1 MPFGTLRIAKT
12 LPFISGKQSKLN
24 EKMKKNIPLLVII
37 ASSILIIANFITS
50 EKIDGEFWLRIS
62 SNALIILCM
71 ILTIRERK
79 IQDKKSN

>member
-1 MPFGTLRIAKT
+1 
-12 LPFISGKQSKLN
+12 
-24 EKMKKNIPLLVII
+24 MKKNIPLLVII

-62 SNALIILCM
+62 SSTLIILCM

-79 IQDKKSN
+79 IQDRKSN

>member
-1 MPFGTLRIAKT
+1 

-24 EKMKKNIPLLVII
+24 EKMKKNIPLIVII

>member
-1 MPFGTLRIAKT
+1 MH
-12 LPFISGKQSKLN
+12 SKLN
-24 EKMKKNIPLLVII
+24 KKMKKNIPLIVII

-62 SNALIILCM
+62 SSALIILCM

-79 IQDKKSN
+79 KKDKKSN

>member
-1 MPFGTLRIAKT
+1 
-12 LPFISGKQSKLN
+12 
-24 EKMKKNIPLLVII
+24 MKKNIPLLVII

>member
-1 MPFGTLRIAKT
+1 M
-12 LPFISGKQSKLN
+12 PFISGKPSKLN

-37 ASSILIIANFITS
+37 ASSILIIANFIRS

-62 SNALIILCM
+62 SSALIILCM

-79 IQDKKSN
+79 IQDRKSN

>member
-1 MPFGTLRIAKT
+1 
-12 LPFISGKQSKLN
+12 
-24 EKMKKNIPLLVII
+24 MKKNIPLIVII